1 MNNFIAMRSFLVYL
15 LDSISSA
22 NNYKNKSTNF
32 QEYILG
38 AKIKKEILFWYIPT
52 VSTTSFLFFVI
63 YRYNK
68 KQ

>member
-1 MNNFIAMRSFLVYL
+1 MNNFIAMKSFFVYL
-15 LDSISSA
+15 FGSISSA
-22 NNYKNKSTNF
+22 NNYKNKKTNF

-52 VSTTSFLFFVI
+52 VSTNSFLFFVI
-63 YRYNK
+63 YQFKK

>member
-32 QEYILG
+32 REYILE
-38 AKIKKEILFWYIPT
+38 AKIKKEILFLYIQT
-52 VSTTSFLFFVI
+52 LFYFS
-63 YRYNK
+63 
-68 KQ
+68 

>member
-1 MNNFIAMRSFLVYL
+1 MNNFIVMRSFLVYL
-15 LDSISSA
+15 LDIISSA

-38 AKIKKEILFWYIPT
+38 AKIKKEILFWCIPT
-52 VSTTSFLFFVI
+52 VSTNSFLFFVI